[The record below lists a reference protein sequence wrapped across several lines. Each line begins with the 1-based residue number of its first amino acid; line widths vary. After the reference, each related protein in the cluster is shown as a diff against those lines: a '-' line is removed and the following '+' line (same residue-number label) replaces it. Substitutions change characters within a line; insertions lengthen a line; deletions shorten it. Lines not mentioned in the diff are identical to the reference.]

1 MLRISPLPPGLA
13 MTLHFEEVRLNLP
26 HIELAAHLYGPE
38 DGRPV
43 LALHGWL
50 DNAMTFARLAPRLE
64 GLRIVALDFAG
75 HGHSAHRAAGL
86 AYSQWEHVYDVLQV
100 AEQFGWERFSVLGHS
115 MGAIVAV
122 LLAGALPERVERLA
136 LIDGG
141 LPISRAAAEAP
152 QQLGDALRGHLAL
165 AGKRKPV
172 YESVERAVRARM
184 HGVAAVSREAAEL
197 LAERGLMPVPGGY
210 TWRADSRLRL
220 PYALRLDPAQAEAF
234 VRAVR
239 CPVSLVLG
247 REGLLAGRPQ
257 LGVLLEELPFR
268 VHELPG
274 GHHLHLDDEAGARAV
289 ADCFKPF
296 FAAP

>member
-1 MLRISPLPPGLA
+1 

-38 DGRPV
+38 DGLPV
-43 LALHGWL
+43 IALHGWL
-50 DNAMTFARLAPRLE
+50 DNAMSFARLAPRLA

-75 HGHSAHRAAGL
+75 HGHSAHRPAGL
-86 AYSQWEHVYDVLQV
+86 GYSHWEHAFDVLQV
-100 AEQFGWERFSVLGHS
+100 AEQFGWQRFSLLGHS
-115 MGAIVAV
+115 MGGIVAV

-141 LPISRAAAEAP
+141 MPITREAAEAP
-152 QQLGDALRGHLAL
+152 LQLGDALRGHLAL

-172 YESVERAVRARM
+172 YESIERAVQARM
-184 HGVAAVSREAAEL
+184 HGVAALSREAAER

-234 VRAVR
+234 LRAVR
-239 CPVSLVLG
+239 CPVSLVLA
-247 REGLLAGRPQ
+247 RQGLLAGRPP
-257 LGVLLEELPFR
+257 VAALLKELSFE

-289 ADCFKPF
+289 ADCFKAF
-296 FAAP
+296 FPVP